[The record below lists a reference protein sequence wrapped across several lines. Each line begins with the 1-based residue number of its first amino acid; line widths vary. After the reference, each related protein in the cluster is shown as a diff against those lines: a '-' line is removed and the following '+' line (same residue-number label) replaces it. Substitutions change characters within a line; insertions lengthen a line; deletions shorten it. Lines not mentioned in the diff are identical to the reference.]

1 MLQCEGSPFQ
11 AIQFSARGCFLCARA
26 LWGACEEKSRS
37 NGGECR
43 LFRQNVASLQSLED
57 AHGPYT
63 AVIVAAGAA
72 AGVLPEIGALL
83 PSLVLMTLTVRF
95 QDSVG
100 HYR

>member
-1 MLQCEGSPFQ
+1 M
-11 AIQFSARGCFLCARA
+11 
-26 LWGACEEKSRS
+26 
-37 NGGECR
+37 
-43 LFRQNVASLQSLED
+43 ASLQSLED

-63 AVIVAAGAA
+63 AVIAAAGAA

-100 HYR
+100 HQRGADSANPQTKPVSQMPNLAG

>member
-1 MLQCEGSPFQ
+1 M
-11 AIQFSARGCFLCARA
+11 
-26 LWGACEEKSRS
+26 
-37 NGGECR
+37 
-43 LFRQNVASLQSLED
+43 ASLQSLED

-63 AVIVAAGAA
+63 AVIIAAGAA

-100 HYR
+100 H